1 MAQRMTPETEPPVE
15 APDAPLDASVAE
27 PGPEPVPHPAG
38 PSGDD
43 PPEPKSGIVP
53 APAQPRRSGFFAALL
68 GGVLAAALG
77 FGLSHYNVFG
87 LSAPD
92 QSGALAA
99 LDQRLTESLSA
110 VRSDEA
116 ALASLRADLAA
127 LSDRVARLEAA
138 PAPEPPDLSALD
150 ELDRRIAAIEALPA
164 GDGGPSTAALAAKL
178 ADLERQLAA
187 VPRGV
192 DPTDLQAALDRLSAA
207 EAEAESRAAEAA
219 AAARAAARAQAL
231 DALRAAVASGAD
243 FQAELAAVD
252 DPGLTAVLA
261 PYVSGVSTLADLQA
275 DFPEA
280 ARQALQLARKASGG
294 GGWADRLVAFLAA
307 QTGARSLAPREG
319 DDPDAVLSRAEFAL
333 SEGRLADAL
342 TELSSLDAAIR
353 GPLDGWIARAE
364 ARLAVDAAL
373 EGR

>member
-15 APDAPLDASVAE
+15 APDAPVDVSVAE

-38 PSGDD
+38 LSGDD
-43 PPEPKSGIVP
+43 PSEPKSGIVP

-68 GGVLAAALG
+68 GGVLAAVLG

-192 DPTDLQAALDRLSAA
+192 DLADLQAALDRLSAA

-243 FQAELAAVD
+243 FQAELAAVA

-261 PYVSGVSTLADLQA
+261 PYVSGASTLADLQA